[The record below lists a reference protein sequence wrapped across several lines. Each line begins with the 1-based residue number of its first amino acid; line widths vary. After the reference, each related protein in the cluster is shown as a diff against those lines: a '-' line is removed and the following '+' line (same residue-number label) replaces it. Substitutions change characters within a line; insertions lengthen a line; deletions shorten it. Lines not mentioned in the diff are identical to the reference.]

1 MLHAR
6 IAINVCADENDELR
20 VFSFSSKPMNV
31 AALKSVPFIEV
42 FFPSVGALSAGLHS
56 LPVTQFQLSSSGAD
70 FNCSRVV
77 FDYLTSLFCDFLNGT
92 SSSNVAFFPRGAAA
106 YNSAQVVLKDRTRA
120 SCRFHVEGWKFSSV
134 GSCRIRVSIP
144 VLAISALTPSFS
156 VNAGP
161 AVFGSLIGLLPS
173 QISGA
178 SIIWSTNF
186 SGIPCI
192 AALLS
197 DAFNNPASLSQASF
211 LLSAFH
217 LGTLLPYELFGE
229 TSAKTDGTG
238 VARWCNVRVSAVSS
252 QPVCLRLSGANMNW
266 TLPTCI
272 NVSRA
277 GVAAALSWGNSS
289 AVLNSTTPVLSGAGL
304 PKMRIV
310 VSDAAGNI
318 VSSSGQRIVIRL
330 RVMRTVL
337 NGSSS
342 RCVFLLFC

>member
-1 MLHAR
+1 LWHGS
-6 IAINVCADENDELR
+6 IAINSCADENDELQL
-20 VFSFSSKPMNV
+20 FSFSSKPMNV

-42 FFPSVGALSAGLHS
+42 LFPSVGALSAGLHS

-77 FDYLTSLFCDFLNGT
+77 FDYLASLFCDFLNGT
-92 SSSNVAFFPRGAAA
+92 SSNNVAFFLGGAVA
-106 YNSAQVVLKDRTRA
+106 YNSAQVAFTGRTRA
-120 SCRFHVEGWKFSSV
+120 SCRFQVEGWKFSTV
-134 GSCRIRVSIP
+134 GTCQIRVSIP

-156 VNAGP
+156 VDAGP
-161 AVFGSLIGLLPS
+161 AQVGSLLGFLPS
-173 QISGA
+173 QVSGA
-178 SIIWSTNF
+178 SIIWSTNS

-197 DAFNNPASLSQASF
+197 DAFSNPASNSQAKF
-211 LLSAFH
+211 YLSAFR

-229 TSAKTDGTG
+229 TSVKTDGAG
-238 VARWCNVRVSAVSS
+238 VARWCNVRASAVSS
-252 QPVCLRLSGANMNW
+252 EPICLRLFGANLNW

-277 GVAAALSWGNSS
+277 GVATALSWGNSS
-289 AVLNSTTPVLSGAGL
+289 AVLNSTTPVVSGAGL

-318 VSSSGQRIVIRL
+318 ASNSGQRIVIRL
-330 RVMRTVL
+330 RVMRTVF
-337 NGSSS
+337 NESSS
-342 RCVFLLFC
+342 V